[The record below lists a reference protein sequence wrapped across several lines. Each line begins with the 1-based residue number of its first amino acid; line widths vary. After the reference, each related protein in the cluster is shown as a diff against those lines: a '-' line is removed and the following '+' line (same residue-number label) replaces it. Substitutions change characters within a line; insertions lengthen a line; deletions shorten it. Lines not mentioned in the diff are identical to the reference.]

1 MNEVLRFDISL
12 QPDAAITLVRN
23 GLTEQSELLHQEL
36 HDLGDGRMIGT
47 LVYERYF
54 FRTGNQ
60 AALVVI
66 VDNLCGVSK
75 VRLIPAGSSNSMIF
89 KIDRGAG
96 KSFAASVEKI
106 LSSYILK

>member
-12 QPDAAITLVRN
+12 QPDAAITLVKE

-75 VRLIPAGSSNSMIF
+75 VRLIPAGSSNSLIF

-96 KSFAASVEKI
+96 KSFASSVEKI
-106 LSSYILK
+106 LSAYILK

>member
-12 QPDAAITLVRN
+12 QPDAAITLVKD

-54 FRTGNQ
+54 FRTENQ

-75 VRLIPAGSSNSMIF
+75 VRLISAGSSGSKVF
-89 KIDRGAG
+89 KFDWGAG
-96 KSFAASVEKI
+96 KSFASSVEKI
-106 LSSYILK
+106 LSPYILK

>member
-1 MNEVLRFDISL
+1 MNEVFRFDISL

-47 LVYERYF
+47 LVYERYYL
-54 FRTGNQ
+54 RAGNQ

-66 VDNLCGVSK
+66 VDNFSGVSK
-75 VRLIPAGSSNSMIF
+75 VRLISAGSSNSMVF
-89 KIDRGAG
+89 KFDWGAG
-96 KSFAASVEKI
+96 KSFASSVEKI